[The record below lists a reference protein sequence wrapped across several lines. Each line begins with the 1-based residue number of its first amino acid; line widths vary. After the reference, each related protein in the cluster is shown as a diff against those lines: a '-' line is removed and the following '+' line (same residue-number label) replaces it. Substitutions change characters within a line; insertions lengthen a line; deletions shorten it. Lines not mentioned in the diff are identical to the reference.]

1 MNFSWPLIPVLGGY
15 WFVVHWNRTRFLMKR
30 RSGYHL
36 FFWAAI
42 AGMFLHIPGAV
53 VVAVGY
59 WMISLF
65 YPLPSCFE
73 KWTLFASDVY
83 PCIAVSSFLSGF
95 VLPHVAN
102 RFFPEKE
109 ATDDAAADNGDLL
122 ELLLAEAID
131 HTMPVALVLKS
142 RKVHIGFALNNGI
155 ESQDGEFD
163 IALIPLVSGYQE
175 PDTLVLKLT
184 TYYPQQI
191 RESQESDKRS
201 RLQSS
206 MHRSIVIPLSQV
218 LSARIFDPEGETV
231 DPSPP
236 SQRKQ

>member
-15 WFVVHWNRTRFLMKR
+15 WFVVRWNRTRFIVKR

-36 FFWAAI
+36 FFLAAI
-42 AGMFLHIPGAV
+42 AGMFLHIPGTI
-53 VVAVGY
+53 VVAAVY

-65 YPLPSCFE
+65 WTPPFCFE
-73 KWTLFASDVY
+73 RWSLFTADTY
-83 PCIAVSSFLSGF
+83 PYIAVSSFLSGF
-95 VLPHVAN
+95 VLPHIAN

-109 ATDDAAADNGDLL
+109 ATDSAAADNGDLL

-142 RKVHIGFALNNGI
+142 RKVHIGFALNTGI

-184 TYYPQQI
+184 TYYPQRI
-191 RESQESDKRS
+191 REGQESDKRS

-206 MHRSIVIPLSQV
+206 MHRSIVIPLSEIV
-218 LSARIFDPEGETV
+218 SARIFDPDVETV
-231 DPSPP
+231 DPSAS
-236 SQRKQ
+236 SQGKP